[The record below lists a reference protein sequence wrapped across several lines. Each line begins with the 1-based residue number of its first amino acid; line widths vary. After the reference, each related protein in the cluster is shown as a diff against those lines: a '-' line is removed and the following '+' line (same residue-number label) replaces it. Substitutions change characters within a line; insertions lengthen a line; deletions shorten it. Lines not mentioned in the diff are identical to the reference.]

1 MCKFNKRHSRSL
13 PLTEKHKT
21 LSREIK
27 IDLNKEETYQIHGL
41 KDITRLLLSPQKS
54 IYNSI

>member
-1 MCKFNKRHSRSL
+1 MHKFNKRHSRSL

-27 IDLNKEETYQIHGL
+27 RDLNKEETYQIHGL
-41 KDITRLLLSPQKS
+41 EDITRLLLSPQK
-54 IYNSI
+54 INP